1 MTFFATL
8 FAVALGYVLGKFII
22 AGLEVFIESR

>member
-8 FAVALGYVLGKFII
+8 FAVAFGYVLGKFIV
-22 AGLEVFIESR
+22 AGFEVFLESR